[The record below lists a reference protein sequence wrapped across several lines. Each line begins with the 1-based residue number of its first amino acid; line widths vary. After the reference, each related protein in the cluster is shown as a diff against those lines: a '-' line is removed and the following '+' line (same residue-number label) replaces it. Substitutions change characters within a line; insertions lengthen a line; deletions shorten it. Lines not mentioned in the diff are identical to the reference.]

1 MGMISA
7 FVDESVK
14 IGDNVTV
21 ISDKDNYKSLARNFN
36 VTPYVLLT
44 NLSKSLPR
52 IYIKD
57 NKVVKEIEV

>member
-7 FVDESVK
+7 IVDESVK
-14 IGDNVTV
+14 IGDVATIINEN
-21 ISDKDNYKSLARNFN
+21 DNYKILARNFN
-36 VTPYVLLT
+36 VSPYVLLT

-57 NKVVKEIEV
+57 NKIIKEIEV